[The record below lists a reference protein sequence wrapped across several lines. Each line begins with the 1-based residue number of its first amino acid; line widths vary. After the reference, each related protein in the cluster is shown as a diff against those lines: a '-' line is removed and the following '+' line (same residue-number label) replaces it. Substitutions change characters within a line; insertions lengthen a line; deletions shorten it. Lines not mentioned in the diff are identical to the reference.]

1 MSTPLPPAAPA
12 AAPTAGPKSIDF
24 AKPFT
29 FAFEDPEW
37 LTKVGITL
45 AVFFGSMLT
54 MGCLFV
60 GLAGFALLYG
70 YQRRVALR
78 TMQGQPG
85 LPDWDAWEDDL
96 REGAK
101 LMVVRLVWG
110 LPGALMLGLA
120 YAAFLLGALA
130 GQDSGP
136 PTWALAL
143 AGVFGCLGA
152 PLTLLGAIGGE
163 IGVVRCIEKGELAAG
178 FRVGEMVRF
187 ARENL
192 VNLLLLL
199 VVVIL
204 SGMIAQ
210 MAGLVLCGIGI
221 LFTPG
226 WIFLPTGQAIGQVLQ
241 ADRAHRTTSSAA
253 VFT

>member
-1 MSTPLPPAAPA
+1 MATPLPPAAPPA
-12 AAPTAGPKSIDF
+12 AGPRSIDF

-54 MGCLFV
+54 MGCLV
-60 GLAGFALLYG
+60 GLAGFAMLYG

-78 TMQGQPG
+78 AMQGQPG
-85 LPDWDAWEDDL
+85 LPDWDSWEDDL

-101 LMVVRLVWG
+101 LMVIRLVWG
-110 LPGALMLGLA
+110 LPGALMLGAAYLA
-120 YAAFLLGALA
+120 FILGAVA
-130 GQDSGP
+130 GQDAGP
-136 PTWALAL
+136 PTWSIAI

-152 PLTLLGAIGGE
+152 PLTLLGGIGGE
-163 IGVVRCIEKGELAAG
+163 IGVVRCIENGELAAG
-178 FRVGEMVRF
+178 FRPAEMVRF

-192 VNLLLLL
+192 VNLLLLF
-199 VVVIL
+199 VVMIL

-221 LFTPG
+221 LFVPG
-226 WIFLPTGQAIGQVLQ
+226 WIFLAGGQAIGQVLQ
-241 ADRAHRTTSSAA
+241 ADRAHRTTSSSA